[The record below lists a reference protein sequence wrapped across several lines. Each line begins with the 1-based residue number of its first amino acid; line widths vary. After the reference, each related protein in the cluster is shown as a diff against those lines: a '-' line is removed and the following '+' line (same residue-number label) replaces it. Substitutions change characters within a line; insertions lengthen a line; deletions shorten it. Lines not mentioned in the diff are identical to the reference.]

1 MIMHRKGENGAVPF
15 RSGRFF
21 NIDTD
26 WYFACRE
33 GQNLGPFRNRSEAA
47 DALKRYLA
55 KNTGKEDII
64 ESSVNV
70 PGLSGI

>member
-1 MIMHRKGENGAVPF
+1 MIMHRKGESGAVPF

-33 GQNLGPFRNRSEAA
+33 GQDLGPFRNRGEAA
-47 DALKRYLA
+47 DALKSYLA
-55 KNTGKEDII
+55 RSTGKEDKI
-64 ESSVNV
+64 ESSVSISST
-70 PGLSGI
+70 LSI